1 MSFKGRDKRPLF
13 LGHWCVADFLYNAIK
28 VICLFI
34 ICMTTFIAY
43 ANIQQPFLFD
53 EIPTELVSENLR
65 IEPKGNSRITQRHQC
80 RRLAH
85 FLLWQLLKTAEKSTA
100 LLGRIYR
107 TSKW

>member
-1 MSFKGRDKRPLF
+1 MRLILTALCFVIQKGGINALYF

-65 IEPKGNSRITQRHQC
+65 IEPRGI
-80 RRLAH
+80 
-85 FLLWQLLKTAEKSTA
+85 
-100 LLGRIYR
+100 LG
-107 TSKW
+107 